1 VLTHR
6 LFRSVELSSRTD
18 EIVAPRRIRLSVFH
32 WPSRAG
38 WLALLGA
45 VWGVGSAALS
55 AGADE
60 LEGAATQADV
70 GVGAPDC
77 ELASLSSAGRFDAV
91 RSRSFAGRTV
101 LVDFWASW
109 CPTCEHAF
117 PFLNALARDYHARG
131 LEVIA
136 VNLDADPGDALAFL
150 ADRPIEFE
158 IAHDPTG
165 RCPRAFGLV
174 GMPTAYL
181 VDADGHVRA
190 VTRGFR
196 SGEAKALRAR
206 IETLL
211 AEATAGRPD
220 PALARAASPSR
231 P

>member
-1 VLTHR
+1 MLTHR
-6 LFRSVELSSRTD
+6 AIRSVDFRSKTD
-18 EIVAPRRIRLSVFH
+18 EIVAPRRIHRPAFRCSRL
-32 WPSRAG
+32 AG
-38 WLALLGA
+38 WLALL
-45 VWGVGSAALS
+45 VVCGVGSAALR

-60 LEGAATQADV
+60 LEGAAPQADV
-70 GVGAPDC
+70 GVRAPGC
-77 ELASLSSAGRFDAV
+77 ELASLSSAGRFEAV

-117 PFLNALARDYHARG
+117 PFLNALARDYHDRG
-131 LEVIA
+131 LLVLA
-136 VNLDADPGDALAFL
+136 VNLDADPRDALAFL
-150 ADRPIEFE
+150 ADRPVEFE

-165 RCPRAFGLV
+165 SCPREFGLV

-181 VDADGHVRA
+181 IDADGRVRA

-196 SGEAKALRAR
+196 AGEAKGLRAR

-211 AEATAGRPD
+211 AEATTAAPD
-220 PALARAASPSR
+220 PALARAASAPR

>member
-1 VLTHR
+1 LA
-6 LFRSVELSSRTD
+6 SARTD
-18 EIVAPRRIRLSVFH
+18 EIVAPPRIRLAVFRC
-32 WPSRAG
+32 SSGAG
-38 WLALLGA
+38 WLALFCL
-45 VWGVGSAALS
+45 VWVVGSVALR
-55 AGADE
+55 AGAE
-60 LEGAATQADV
+60 EPEGAAAQADV
-70 GVGAPDC
+70 GVRAPGC
-77 ELASLSSAGRFDAV
+77 ELASLSSEGRFDAV

-150 ADRPIEFE
+150 ADRPVEFE

-181 VDADGHVRA
+181 IDADGEVRA

-196 SGEAKALRAR
+196 TGEAQGLRAR

-211 AEATAGRPD
+211 TETAAGRPD
-220 PALARAASPSR
+220 PALAHAASSSR

>member
-1 VLTHR
+1 MLTPPV
-6 LFRSVELSSRTD
+6 FRNVGLRSRTD
-18 EIVAPRRIRLSVFH
+18 EIVAPSRIPRAVFR
-32 WPSRAG
+32 SSIRAG
-38 WLALLGA
+38 WLALFCV
-45 VWGVGSAALS
+45 VWGVGSMALR

-60 LEGAATQADV
+60 PEGAAAQADI
-70 GVGAPDC
+70 GLRAPGC
-77 ELASLSSAGRFDAV
+77 ELASLSSEGRFDAV

-117 PFLNALARDYHARG
+117 PFLNELARDYHARG

-150 ADRPIEFE
+150 ADRPVEFE

-174 GMPTAYL
+174 GMPTTYL
-181 VDADGHVRA
+181 IDANGLVRA

-196 SGEAKALRAR
+196 AGEAKGLRAR

-211 AEATAGRPD
+211 TEATDGRPD
-220 PALARAASPSR
+220 PALAHAASSSR